1 MKFESSILTS
11 KDLVQSRLAKDC
23 TASAEVT
30 DIRHI
35 ITKLFASYYIHG
47 GYQVSQK
54 FPISKL
60 TLALV
65 ALSAAS
71 LTQAAGLD
79 RSGQDIKGFFNPGTY
94 AEVDF
99 AYIDTKITGHDN
111 GYKDPQNG
119 GASIGL
125 SKNESDYVKGN
136 AINNITDDPYTF
148 MRYGV
153 KTDVNENIS
162 IGLFYDEPWGAEVRH
177 SGDNNFVANKDQKVA
192 VPNPYK
198 QSDADA
204 DFLPLD
210 TEAVNPSVGTDG
222 YDNATNVTVHTESW
236 TGLVGFKSN
245 GFQVYG
251 GPVLQKAQA
260 DVHLRGNAY
269 TALTGYDANVNNDT
283 AWGWAAGV
291 AYSVPEIALNA
302 ALTYRSE
309 IEHKAT
315 IGETL
320 PLLGTG
326 LKGPALGQLGLTPEQ
341 IAAIG
346 PNSVTEAKIRTPE
359 SVNLNIQT
367 GLSEKYQL
375 LGTLDVRWVPWS
387 DFSIVP
393 PLYNSFSKVAEPD
406 GLPLLDYSD
415 DQWKVDIGLAKRF
428 NEKLAGS
435 VVVGWDSG
443 AGDPASSLGPVE
455 GYYSIGGGLKYNVT
469 PEWAV
474 SVGGKYLKFGDATAQ
489 LPNGYTV
496 GKFED
501 NDGYIAGVKVS
512 YQSQ

>member
-1 MKFESSILTS
+1 M
-11 KDLVQSRLAKDC
+11 
-23 TASAEVT
+23 
-30 DIRHI
+30 
-35 ITKLFASYYIHG
+35 
-47 GYQVSQK
+47 SQK

-60 TLALV
+60 TLALIT
-65 ALSAAS
+65 LSAAS

-79 RSGQDIKGFFNPGTY
+79 RSGQEIKGFFNPGTY

-99 AYIDTKITGHDN
+99 AYISTDITGHDN
-111 GYKDPQNG
+111 GYKDPQNA

-162 IGLFYDEPWGAEVRH
+162 VGLFYDEPWGAEVRH
-177 SGDNNFVANKDQKVA
+177 SGNNSFVANEDQLVA
-192 VPNPYK
+192 VPNPGK
-198 QSDADA
+198 KEDESQSD
-204 DFLPLD
+204 FIPLPM
-210 TEAVNPSVGTDG
+210 EVVNPSVGTDG

-236 TGLVGFKSN
+236 TGLVGYKSN

-251 GPVLQKAQA
+251 GPVLQKAKA

-283 AWGWAAGV
+283 AWGWAAGL
-291 AYSVPEIALNA
+291 AYSKPEIALNA
-302 ALTYRSE
+302 ALTYRSK
-309 IEHKAT
+309 IKHKAD
-315 IGETL
+315 IAETL

-326 LKGPALGQLGLTPEQ
+326 LKDIALGNMGLTPEQ

-346 PNSVTEAKIRTPE
+346 PNAITETSISTPE

-393 PLYNSFSKVAEPD
+393 PLYNAFSKVAEPN
-406 GLPLLDYSD
+406 GLPLLDYSE
-415 DQWKVDIGLAKRF
+415 DQWKVDVGLAKRF

-443 AGDPASSLGPVE
+443 AGDPASSLGPVK
-455 GYYSIGGGLKYNVT
+455 GYYSIGGGVKYNVT

-501 NDGYIAGVKVS
+501 NDGYIAGVKLS